1 MLPDVG
7 RWTHPEGGFFVWVR
21 LAGGFSSTKLLQA
34 ALAEKV
40 AFVPGDAFYAAGGG
54 EDNCL
59 RLSFSTPTT
68 DEIKEGFERLSQAA
82 KGLM

>member
-1 MLPDVG
+1 M
-7 RWTHPEGGFFVWVR
+7 R
-21 LAGGFSSTKLLQA
+21 LVGGFSSTKLLQA
-34 ALAEKV
+34 ALEEKV

-59 RLSFSTPTT
+59 RLSFSTPTAK
-68 DEIKEGFERLSQAA
+68 EIQEGFGRLSQAV